1 MLDRHMKELTTGRY
15 IVNREIE
22 LRAKGEALD
31 KGSMT
36 LGRRIEERRLAIG
49 ISQAEL
55 ARRVGIRQSTM
66 NSLINGDSR
75 SSRSIV
81 QIARELKTTAAY
93 LIGDTDDPSAGAPQP
108 QPVPRTQF
116 VMMPVGMPSVE
127 ALADMFEGQL
137 RVFATLTG
145 AELALALAK
154 RLPRALARLQAAE
167 LYDDLDQTID
177 DGEAAPPA
185 PLDRPVA
192 RRSQRR

>member
-1 MLDRHMKELTTGRY
+1 MLDRHTKGLTTSRY

-22 LRAKGEALD
+22 LRANGEALD
-31 KGSMT
+31 KGLMT

-55 ARRVGIRQSTM
+55 ARRVGIRQSTI

-81 QIARELKTTAAY
+81 QIARELETTAAY

-108 QPVPRTQF
+108 RPVPRTQL

-137 RVFATLTG
+137 RVFASLTG
-145 AELALALAK
+145 AELALALAT
-154 RLPRALARLQAAE
+154 RLPKALARLQAAE
-167 LYDDLDQTID
+167 LYHDLDQLLD
-177 DGEAAPPA
+177 DDEDAPP
-185 PLDRPVA
+185 PPIDRPLA